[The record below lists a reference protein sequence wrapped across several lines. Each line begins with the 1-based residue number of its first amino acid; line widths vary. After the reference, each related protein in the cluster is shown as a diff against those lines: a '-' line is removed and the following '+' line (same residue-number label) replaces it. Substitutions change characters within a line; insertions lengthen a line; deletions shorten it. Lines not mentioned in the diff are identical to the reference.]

1 MDGYLLPGFPANIC
15 LLDTLHIAR
24 QMLDGES
31 GGPWARYWVWVFA
44 LDTSPITNS
53 S

>member
-24 QMLDGES
+24 QMLDGGIRRSLGAVLGVGVCFGYIPYYE
-31 GGPWARYWVWVFA
+31 
-44 LDTSPITNS
+44 
-53 S
+53 